1 MIIDANDD
9 IQDIRMTSDDVIIPG
24 TDMSVYEA
32 LYRGRMAWQ
41 FEDDP
46 VPREAVDRMLEAA
59 VWAPNHRL
67 TEPWR
72 FFVLEKESELRQ
84 KVANLAYE
92 SSIERTNNT
101 SRAEAARK
109 VISDPPILNQSQ
121 GETRSRIG

>member
-32 LYRGRMAWQ
+32 LYRRRMAWQ
-41 FEDDP
+41 FEDDL

>member
-32 LYRGRMAWQ
+32 LYRRRMAWQ

-101 SRAEAARK
+101 SLAEAARK